1 MSEIRNFRGLLLKF
15 CRYFCCASSEI
26 GVGRKGHL
34 MSSMVMKYR
43 YPVDLPFEVLRLMGV
58 KNAAKFLSA
67 RVRLIKAQK
76 VST

>member
-1 MSEIRNFRGLLLKF
+1 M
-15 CRYFCCASSEI
+15 
-26 GVGRKGHL
+26 GRKGHL